1 MSTLTLPI
9 GATDLVSKPA
19 RSSAARCRNSKAGNF
34 GRGKRAREEGKD
46 GISPTVHSLAASHP
60 SIAGGIVTSQCS
72 GKLKEQ
78 HSSSFSNRSCNYYTL
93 RRLWKHFQFH
103 SLPTLLG
110 VQFQIWGS
118 EARGDATE
126 RKEKLVLQQCDHR
139 LQGRAAHSGHRRAA
153 VHMALRTV
161 HSLAQSQFSKT
172 CAVSVSQSK
181 SGFEGG

>member
-1 MSTLTLPI
+1 MEE
-9 GATDLVSKPA
+9 G
-19 RSSAARCRNSKAGNF
+19 
-34 GRGKRAREEGKD
+34 EEGKD
-46 GISPTVHSLAASHP
+46 GEFVPLSTHIIHIRARKDRDLSPLWQIEGITEGTREGGGRGGAASQ
-60 SIAGGIVTSQCS
+60 IDRVIT
-72 GKLKEQ
+72 LF
-78 HSSSFSNRSCNYYTL
+78 SSSETVETFSI
-93 RRLWKHFQFH
+93 

-139 LQGRAAHSGHRRAA
+139 MQSRAAHSGHRRAA